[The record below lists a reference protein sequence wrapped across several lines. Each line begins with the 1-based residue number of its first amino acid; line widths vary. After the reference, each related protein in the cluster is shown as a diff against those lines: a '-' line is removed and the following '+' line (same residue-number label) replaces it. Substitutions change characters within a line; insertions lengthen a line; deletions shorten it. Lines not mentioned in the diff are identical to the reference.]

1 MKIKKTFR
9 HIEIMTFTTFFV
21 NRFFHTR
28 YEKKVN
34 SRYNTHKKNYYNTQ
48 QNKSRIIE
56 MLIASN
62 YELYTL
68 QSTQDFSIPF

>member
-56 MLIASN
+56 MLIEYNETNKSN
-62 YELYTL
+62 QHSWSSLVCR
-68 QSTQDFSIPF
+68 